1 MKLFI
6 KVMRRIARTLNC
18 RLVVDDEYSI
28 DRILR
33 LYFGGYKEPVF
44 FDVGANVGQ
53 TVVRLKKICP
63 SCKIF
68 CFEPQLSALAEL
80 KGKYDG
86 DGNVDINDFAFGSEV
101 GRLELLERIKNG
113 TTSFNEY
120 NQNSTYVS
128 AKVDAHKVSN
138 GEDLI
143 VQKYMVEV
151 ETIDN
156 FTQKFSHID
165 LLKIDV
171 EGFEESVLKGAEQA
185 ISSGKF
191 KFIEIELTLD
201 NRFGKPGNFYDIEK
215 YLVPRGYTI
224 AAFDD
229 LYSVVHRPIFHL
241 NVLYVRNDVLES
253 FEWHS

>member
-6 KVMRRIARTLNC
+6 KVLRRIARTMNC
-18 RLVVDDEYSI
+18 RLIEENEYSI

-33 LYFGGYKEPVF
+33 LYFGGQREPVF

-53 TVVRLKKICP
+53 TVARLKKICP

-68 CFEPQLSALAEL
+68 CFEPQLNALAEL
-80 KGKYDG
+80 KDKYG
-86 DGNVDINDFAFGSEV
+86 SDGNVKINDFALGSEV
-101 GRLELLERIKNG
+101 GKLELGERIKSG

-120 NQNSTYVS
+120 NRNSTYVS
-128 AKVDAHKVSN
+128 AKISVHKVPEM
-138 GEDLI
+138 EDLI
-143 VQKYMVEV
+143 VRKYMVEV

-156 FTQKFSHID
+156 FTQRFGDVD

-171 EGFEESVLKGAEQA
+171 EGFEESVIKGAEQA

-191 KFIEIELTLD
+191 KFIEVELTLD
-201 NRFGKPGNFYDIEK
+201 NRFEKRGNFYDIEK

-229 LYSVVHRPIFHL
+229 LYSAVHRPIFHL
-241 NVLYVRNDVLES
+241 NALYVRNDILES